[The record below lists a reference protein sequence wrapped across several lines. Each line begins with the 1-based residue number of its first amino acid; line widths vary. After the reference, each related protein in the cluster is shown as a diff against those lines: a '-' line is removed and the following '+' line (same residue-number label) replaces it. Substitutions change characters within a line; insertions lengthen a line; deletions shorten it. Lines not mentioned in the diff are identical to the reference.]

1 MGFILIYITSC
12 LTGGGGHVDFP
23 ESDQATSDDMTDV
36 SLITGALRTSCLRSS
51 SEPTD
56 GSLLSS
62 SVVVR
67 NQTLTV
73 ANTNT
78 AGKEL

>member
-1 MGFILIYITSC
+1 M
-12 LTGGGGHVDFP
+12 DFP
-23 ESDQATSDDMTDV
+23 ESDQATYDDTTDV
-36 SLITGALRTSCLRSS
+36 SLITGALRTSCLRPS

-56 GSLLSS
+56 SSSSS

-73 ANTNT
+73 GITNT
-78 AGKEL
+78 AGTEL

>member
-1 MGFILIYITSC
+1 MN
-12 LTGGGGHVDFP
+12 FP
-23 ESDQATSDDMTDV
+23 ESDQSTNDDTTDV

-51 SEPTD
+51 SEPSD
-56 GSLLSS
+56 GSSLSS

-78 AGKEL
+78 AGNNFFCFGTLV